1 MLFGDT
7 FHTVRS
13 LLQPNVV
20 LIFLSV
26 ALLFVPTPWELFT
39 SNRTSQHDAENIIDQ
54 TPFVLLPEPGKV
66 CNLLAIVKF
75 VA

>member
-7 FHTVRS
+7 FHTIRS
-13 LLQPNVV
+13 LIQHNVV

-26 ALLFVPTPWELFT
+26 VLLFVPTPWELFT
-39 SNRTSQHDAENIIDQ
+39 SYRTSQHDAERIIGQ

-66 CNLLAIVKF
+66 C
-75 VA
+75 